1 MRVRYSTSNNGKP
14 IKQAEIYT
22 HDEHGISR
30 ADIDPDAY
38 KIVKRLRSF
47 GHTAYIVGGAVRDL
61 LLGKMPKDFD
71 IATDASP
78 NRIKKLFRNS
88 RVIGKRFRLV
98 HIFFRGEKI
107 IEVSTFRAKDSEGF
121 KPVYGGVEEDVYRR
135 DFTLNALYYCPIDGL
150 VLDYVGG
157 VRDIRAKRLR
167 QVIPV
172 SRIFDEDPVRMIRA
186 MKYATTSGFTIVAPL
201 RRQLK
206 RSKDALQDCSAS
218 RLTEELFKILLSGSA
233 AAIVAELLRHDLLQ
247 YLMPQLDFLLQER
260 SLGDYREAFF
270 HRLDELDELKR
281 QKGELTR
288 GDAIAFLCVD
298 FLFAISE
305 VGKQE
310 RIPFKDAF
318 GELKHFIRPVSPAN
332 KEVEEA
338 LTVLL
343 RNRKSFL
350 STGSLLTAEPARQR

>member
-1 MRVRYSTSNNGKP
+1 MRVRYTTSKNGKP

-22 HDEHGISR
+22 QEEHGISR

-61 LLGKMPKDFD
+61 LLGKKPKDFD

-78 NRIKKLFRNS
+78 NRIRKLFRNS
-88 RVIGKRFRLV
+88 RIIGKRFRLA
-98 HIFFRGEKI
+98 HIYFRDNKI

-121 KPVYGGVEEDVYRR
+121 KNVYGGVEEDVFRR
-135 DFTLNALYYCPIDGL
+135 DFTLNALYYCPVDGL

-172 SRIFDEDPVRMIRA
+172 SEIFEEDPVRMIRA
-186 MKYATTSGFTIVAPL
+186 MKYATTSGFNIVAPL

-206 RSKDALQDCSAS
+206 RSKDALQECSSS

-233 AAIVAELLRHDLLQ
+233 STVIPELKKHDMLGYLL
-247 YLMPQLDFLLQER
+247 PQVNFLLDER
-260 SLGDYREAFF
+260 ALGDYRDAFY
-270 HRLDELDELKR
+270 HRLEELDELKGR
-281 QKGELTR
+281 KGELSR
-288 GDAIAFLCVD
+288 SDGIAFLCVD

-305 VGKQE
+305 VGKE
-310 RIPFKDAF
+310 KRIPFKDAF
-318 GELKHFIRPVSPAN
+318 AELKHFIRPVSPAN

-338 LTVLL
+338 LTMLL

-350 STGSLLTAEPARQR
+350 ATGSLLTEEPAKQR